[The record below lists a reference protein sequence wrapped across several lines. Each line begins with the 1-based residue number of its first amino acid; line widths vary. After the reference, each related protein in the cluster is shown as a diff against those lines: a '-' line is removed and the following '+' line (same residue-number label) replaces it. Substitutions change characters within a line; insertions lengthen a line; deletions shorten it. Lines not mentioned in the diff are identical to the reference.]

1 MLRICTH
8 TIGFVGLVAI
18 VIGLTNVPIFLL
30 CGTLLLV
37 GALIAA
43 SIQSVQN

>member
-8 TIGFVGLVAI
+8 IAAFVGLLGVL
-18 VIGLTNVPIFLL
+18 IGLTNVPIFLL
-30 CGTLLLV
+30 CGTLLVV

-43 SIQSVQN
+43 SIQSLQK